1 MFRFSKVFKL
11 LSLVIALGAA
21 PLAVIQAAPFEF
33 ADVNLLNANLPFT
46 FTNNGGTSGTVSILS
61 APVTFNFT
69 TQSGLS
75 TVDHQATL
83 TLQISSAFPPGTP
96 STFTP
101 GSQFGP
107 VIDQPL
113 PNLMSLSITEVGTGA
128 NLLTMLF
135 TGDIVGRAGTPNGNL
150 SGADN
155 TGQAVQFSS
164 AFGSFLQP
172 GNSFVLGLGTI
183 TPGLTLGP
191 GNFLNS
197 FTSNINGQFTANF
210 STVPEPAATVL
221 FGLGIAA
228 AAIVR
233 VRRFSRLG

>member
-1 MFRFSKVFKL
+1 MSRFSRVFKL

-33 ADVNLLNANLPFT
+33 ADVNLLNANSPFI
-46 FTNNGGTSGTVSILS
+46 FTNNGGTSGSISILS

-69 TQSGLS
+69 SQSGLS
-75 TVDHQATL
+75 TVDHQATM

-101 GSQFGP
+101 GSLFGP
-107 VIDQPL
+107 VIDQPI
-113 PNLMSLSITEVGTGA
+113 PNLMSLSITEIGTGA

-135 TGDIVGRAGTPNGNL
+135 TGDIVGRNGTPNASL

-172 GNSFVLGLGTI
+172 GNSFVLGLGTVS
-183 TPGLTLGP
+183 PVFTLGP
-191 GNFLNS
+191 GGFVNS
-197 FTSNINGQFTANF
+197 FSSNVNGQFTANF
-210 STVPEPAATVL
+210 STVPEPASSVL

-233 VRRFSRLG
+233 FRRFSRLG